1 MRITL
6 QVARIKVD
14 LLVSELILLSLE
26 LEELFTIHDGPSRRA
41 STRTATTAS
50 REKCPH
56 IGHTLVQR
64 HQAKPYPLPLSQGTS
79 RLP

>member
-41 STRTATTAS
+41 STRTAATAS
-50 REKCPH
+50 RERNA
-56 IGHTLVQR
+56 HTLGV
-64 HQAKPYPLPLSQGTS
+64 HLCSGIKPSLTLC
-79 RLP
+79 L